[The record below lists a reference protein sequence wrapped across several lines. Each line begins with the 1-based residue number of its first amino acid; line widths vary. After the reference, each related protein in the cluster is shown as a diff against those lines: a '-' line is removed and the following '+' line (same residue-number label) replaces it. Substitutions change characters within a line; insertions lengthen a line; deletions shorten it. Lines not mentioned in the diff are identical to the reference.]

1 MKTKIF
7 MLFLVLMLL
16 VIPVYSSYN
25 TRQIN
30 VEYGIRI
37 AINGKYSEMKDVNEK
52 TVYPFVYEGTTY
64 VPIRGVSQ
72 LLGSTVWYDAT
83 NDVAHIETPEE
94 TSSNVSPLEHR
105 SIYDFFNMLIKAER
119 CIDEYDYIDHN
130 INGILYTYYL
140 DEDAAVDYI
149 DELRDKIK
157 ELKNNELKEIHQWA
171 LLNRTDYDYE
181 LSLEIYKFENNLS
194 DAFDNMDRALSSLDD
209 YITCMVDSDIFRN
222 SYYDRFERYLEDARE
237 DIISADT
244 WCEAYIDANL
254 IMMESYLV
262 D

>member
-1 MKTKIF
+1 MKIKILA
-7 MLFLVLMLL
+7 LFLVCLILSL
-16 VIPVYSSYN
+16 PIYSSN
-25 TRQIN
+25 STRQIN

-37 AINGKYSEMKDVNEK
+37 AINGKLSEMKDVNGK

-72 LLGSTVWYDAT
+72 LLGSTVWYDDT
-83 NDVAHIETPEE
+83 NDVAHIKTPEE
-94 TSSNVSPLEHR
+94 TSSDVSPLEHR
-105 SIYDFFNMLIKAER
+105 SIYEFFNMLIKAER

-149 DELRDKIK
+149 DELRDLIK
-157 ELKNNELKEIHQWA
+157 ELKNNELKEIHQWV
-171 LLNRTDYDYE
+171 LFNRTNYNSE
-181 LSLEIYKFENNLS
+181 LSLEIYRFENDLS
-194 DAFDNMDRALSSLDD
+194 AAFDSMDNALKSLDD
-209 YITCMVDSDIFRN
+209 YITCMVDSDVFRN
-222 SYYDRFERYLEDARE
+222 SYYNRFERYLEDARQ

-254 IMMESYLV
+254 IMMEKYLV

>member
-1 MKTKIF
+1 MKAKIL
-7 MLFLVLMLL
+7 MLFLVFTLL
-16 VIPVYSSYN
+16 VLPVYSSNN

-37 AINGKYSEMKDVNEK
+37 AINGKYSEMKDVNGK

-72 LLGSTVWYDAT
+72 LLGSTVWYDDV
-83 NDVAHIETPEE
+83 NDVAHIETSKE

-105 SIYDFFNMLIKAER
+105 NIYDFFNILIKAER

-130 INGILYTYYL
+130 INGVLYTYYL

-157 ELKNNELKEIHQWA
+157 ELKNNEIKEIHQWV
-171 LLNRTDYDYE
+171 LFNRTKYNSE
-181 LSLEIYKFENNLS
+181 LSLEIYRFEKDLS
-194 DAFDNMDRALSSLDD
+194 AAFNNMDKALSSLDD

-222 SYYDRFERYLEDARE
+222 SYYDSFESYLEDARE
-237 DIISADT
+237 NIISADT

-254 IMMESYLV
+254 ILMESYLV